1 MGRRDAGTDLSNED
15 AEKITF
21 PPQVEVIDYA
31 RQAFEFTED
40 AIAAMPS
47 DLLLEVAKNDPD
59 GDTNLDNVIIYLE
72 HLSRHLGMIES
83 IRGLQGLDGSS
94 TR

>member
-1 MGRRDAGTDLSNED
+1 MGRRDAGTDLTGED
-15 AEKITF
+15 AEKIMF
-21 PPQVEVIDYA
+21 PAQGEVIDYA
-31 RQAFEFTED
+31 RRAFTFVEGAVA
-40 AIAAMPS
+40 AIPD